1 MKKIL
6 LIGNP
11 NVGKSVIFARLTG
24 IQVVTSNYP
33 GTTVEYRQGF
43 MDLAGERYE
52 VIDMP
57 GTYSLEPTSKAEEVT
72 CEFLGRT
79 CEKERDCI
87 ILNIIDAT
95 NLERN
100 LHLTLDL
107 IDRGYPVVVILNMCD
122 DIKHR
127 GIAINAQKMEELLG
141 VPVIS
146 TCAVTG
152 LGVKVLRE
160 RLLEGAPG
168 ISPKRRSHEELWQAV
183 GKIIA
188 EVQLLTHRHHTL
200 REMMEDLSIRP
211 FTGLLIGA
219 AVIYAVFKTVR
230 FIGEGLIQY
239 VFDPFFSHVYGPLIG
254 KLSAVLQPGSLIHHI
269 LIGELVSGKIEFRD
283 SLGVL
288 TTAPYVEFAM
298 VLPYIIAFYLVLGI
312 IEDIGYLPRF
322 ALLLDG
328 LMHKVGL
335 HGFAII
341 PVLLGFGCNVPG
353 IMATRVLESTRER
366 FIASTLISIAVPCAA
381 LQAMLIKLTGPW
393 GIRPLIIVFMTLFL
407 AWVVIGFVLN
417 KVMKGYSPELVLEIP
432 PYRFPPLNV
441 VFVKLWLRVKEF
453 IVDAFPFVILGV
465 LIVNLMYY
473 FEILNVVSR
482 VFEPVMKTVLGLPN
496 TAIFPLLI
504 GFLRKDIAAGL
515 LIPLNLDLKQTII
528 ACVVLSMSFPCIA
541 TFIIFFK
548 EMGWKYL
555 LASTGIMIAA
565 TLIAGGLLNIIL

>member
-6 LIGNP
+6 LVGNP
-11 NVGKSVIFARLTG
+11 NVGKSVLFARLTG
-24 IQVVTSNYP
+24 IQVVSSNYP
-33 GTTVEYRQGF
+33 GTTIEYRQGF
-43 MDLAGERYE
+43 LDLSGERYE

-72 CEFLGRT
+72 CEYLGET
-79 CEKERDCI
+79 CEKEKDCF
-87 ILNIIDAT
+87 ILNIVDAT

-107 IDRGYPVVVILNMCD
+107 IDRGYPVVVVLNMCD
-122 DIKHR
+122 DIQHR
-127 GIAINAQKMEELLG
+127 GINIDVLKMEKLLG

-152 LGVKVLRE
+152 LGIKLLRE
-160 RLLEGAPG
+160 RLLEGAPQVR
-168 ISPKRRSHEELWQAV
+168 PQRRSHEEIWKAV
-183 GKIIA
+183 GLIVS
-188 EVQLLTHRHHTL
+188 EVQHLTHRHHTF

-219 AVIYAVFKTVR
+219 GVIYSVFKIVR

-239 VFDPFFSHVYGPLIG
+239 VFDPFFNHVYGPLLM
-254 KLSAVLQPGSLIHHI
+254 KVSAFLHPGSVIHHI
-269 LIGELVSGKIEFRD
+269 LIGELAGGKIDFKN
-283 SLGVL
+283 SIGVL
-288 TTAPYVEFAM
+288 TTAPYVEFDM
-298 VLPYIIAFYLVLGI
+298 VLPYIIAFYLVLGL

-341 PVLLGFGCNVPG
+341 PILLGFGCNVPG
-353 IMATRVLESTRER
+353 IMATRVLESKRER

-381 LQAMLIKLTGPW
+381 LQAMLIKLLGDWGGGP
-393 GIRPLIIVFMTLFL
+393 LAIVYGTLFL
-407 AWVVIGFVLN
+407 AWAIIGFILN
-417 KVMKGYSPELVLEIP
+417 KVMKGYSPELLLEIP

-441 VFVKLWLRVKEF
+441 VVIKLWIRVKEF
-453 IVDAFPFVILGV
+453 IIDAFPFVIAGV
-465 LIVNLMYY
+465 LAVNLLYY
-473 FEILNVVSR
+473 FEVIRLASR
-482 VFEPVMKTVLGLPN
+482 LFEPVMKTILGLPDE
-496 TAIFPLLI
+496 AIFPLLI

-515 LIPLNLDLKQTII
+515 LIPLNLSLKQMII

-541 TFIIFFK
+541 TFIIFLK

-555 LASTGIMIAA
+555 LAATGIMILA
-565 TLIAGGLLNIIL
+565 TLLAGGFLNLIL